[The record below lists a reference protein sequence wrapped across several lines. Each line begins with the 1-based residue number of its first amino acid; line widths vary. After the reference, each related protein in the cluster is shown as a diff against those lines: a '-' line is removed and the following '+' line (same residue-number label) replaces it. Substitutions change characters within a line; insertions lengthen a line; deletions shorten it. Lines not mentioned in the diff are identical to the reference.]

1 MSRIAMISEHASP
14 LADLGGPDGGGQNVY
29 VAMLS
34 RHLARLGHQVDV
46 FTRRERTDV
55 PEVTDYAPG
64 VRVVQ
69 ITAGPVA
76 VLPKER
82 LLPHMP
88 AFAGEM
94 ARFIARCGTYDV
106 VHAHFFMSG
115 LVGLEIK
122 SRLGLPLVVTFH
134 ALGRVRRL
142 HQKEA
147 DGFPDARFDIEDRIV
162 AEADRIIAE
171 CPEDER
177 DLTRLYGADRAALR
191 TIPCGFDPDE
201 FAPMPKAAA
210 RAVLGL
216 DPNERIVLQ
225 LGRMVPRKGVDTVIR
240 GFARAVRTLPQARLI
255 IVGGDGGDPAMQ
267 PEIVRLAGIAQGDGV
282 ADRVTFA
289 GARPRDQLHLY
300 YCAADVFVTTPWY
313 EPFGITPLEAMAC
326 ARPVIASAVG
336 GLKSTVLQGETG
348 LLVPPK
354 DPGAVA
360 AALVALL
367 SDPTRAEAMGQAGLT
382 RVREQYTWEGV
393 ASRMAEVYA
402 ELAVTERPAQSVSA
416 EGDRIDRA
424 FDDLATALERSRV
437 ALREQIVAAADLL
450 TACLLNGGK
459 VLVCGN
465 GGSAADAQH
474 FAAEF
479 VGRFK
484 RPDRRGLPV
493 IALGADPAFVTAWA
507 NDVDYVDVFARGV
520 EAYGQPGDVLV
531 AISTSGRSRN
541 VLAALAA
548 ARERGL
554 RTVGVLGAAATPA
567 LSLSDVSLRALSTE
581 TARIQEVQMLALHLV
596 CELVEER
603 VHAHDAASPAVVPI
617 LTSGVLQ

>member
-34 RHLARLGHQVDV
+34 QHLARLGHHVDV
-46 FTRRERTDV
+46 FTRRERADV
-55 PEVTDYAPG
+55 PEITAYAPG

-69 ITAGPVA
+69 VTAGPVA

-82 LLPHMP
+82 LLAHMP
-88 AFAGEM
+88 SFAGEM
-94 ARFIARCGTYDV
+94 ARFIARHGSYDV

-115 LVGLEIK
+115 LVGLELK

-147 DGFPDARFDIEDRIV
+147 DGFPDERFAIEDRIV

-177 DLTRLYGADRAALR
+177 DLTRLYRADPELLR

-201 FAPMPKAAA
+201 FQPMDRAEA
-210 RAVLGL
+210 RVQLGL

-225 LGRMVPRKGVDTVIR
+225 LGRMVPRKGVDIVIR
-240 GFARAVRTLPQARLI
+240 GFARASKTLGHTRLI
-255 IVGGDGGDPAMQ
+255 VVGGDGGDPALQ
-267 PEIVRLAGIAQGDGV
+267 PEIVRLAAIARAEGV
-282 ADRVTFA
+282 ADRVTFV
-289 GARPRDQLHLY
+289 GARPRKELRLY
-300 YCAADVFVTTPWY
+300 YGAADVFVTTPWY

-326 ARPVIASAVG
+326 ARPVIAAAVG
-336 GLKSTVLQGETG
+336 GLKSTVVQGETG

-354 DPGAVA
+354 DPGSTAT
-360 AALVALL
+360 ALVALL
-367 SDPTRAEAMGQAGLT
+367 SDRARGEAMGRAGLQ
-382 RVREQYTWEGV
+382 RVREHYTWKGV
-393 ASRMAEVYA
+393 AASMSDVYA
-402 ELAVTERPAQSVSA
+402 ELSVEQRAPHVATA
-416 EGDRIDRA
+416 EADRIDRA
-424 FDDLATALERSRV
+424 FDDLAAALDRSRE
-437 ALREQIVAAADLL
+437 ALREQVVHAADLL

-479 VGRFK
+479 VGRFR

-493 IALGADPAFVTAWA
+493 IALAADTAYITAWA
-507 NDVDYVDVFARGV
+507 NDVDFVDVFARGV

-541 VLAALAA
+541 VLAALTT

-554 RTVGVLGAAATPA
+554 RTIGVLGAAATPA
-567 LSLSDVSLRALSTE
+567 LSLSDVALRAMSTE
-581 TARIQEVQMLALHLV
+581 TARVQEVQMLALHLV

-603 VHAHDAASPAVVPI
+603 VHAHDAASPAVVQI
-617 LTSGVLQ
+617 FTSGVLQ